1 MKRHATAAHMQ
12 MLLPVCVL
20 MLATAVQTFAQ
31 TPADTTATGTSAA
44 AVKIDSDPPGAIV
57 WLDGDSVGITPLT
70 LNSVQPGRHHLRL
83 LAPDLANWLNDPV
96 DDTIEV
102 ATSGVRSL
110 RYQLPSRALIL
121 TSPPEAQVFVNDTLV
136 GTTPIVLEKTPSRF
150 TLRKPGYADTTLDG
164 TQTGRGR
171 VSVRLQRT
179 WTQSEEASIFKD
191 SEERTSPLRLY
202 LTGATTVIAGAV
214 SAYYKVK
221 ADNLYSRYAQTGDPA
236 QLAEVNRLDTAA
248 GVALA
253 LTQVSL
259 GLFTYFLLSE

>member
-1 MKRHATAAHMQ
+1 MKRHANAAHMRI
-12 MLLPVCVL
+12 LLPVCVL
-20 MLATAVQTFAQ
+20 MLAAPVRTLAQASTDTMATSTAAL
-31 TPADTTATGTSAA
+31 
-44 AVKIDSDPPGAIV
+44 KIDSDQPGAIV
-57 WLDGDSVGITPLT
+57 WLDGDSVGVTPLA
-70 LNSVQPGRHHLRL
+70 LNSVQPGKHHLRL
-83 LAPDLANWLNDPV
+83 LAPDLTNWLNDPV

-102 ATSGVRSL
+102 VAASVRNF
-110 RYQLPSRALIL
+110 RYELPSRTLVL

-136 GTTPIVLEKTPSRF
+136 GTTPIVLNKPPSRF
-150 TLRKPGYADTTLDG
+150 TLRRPGYADTTLDG
-164 TQTGRGR
+164 TQTGRGI

-253 LTQVSL
+253 VTQVSL